1 MAVVNDD
8 DDDADDDDT
17 LTTAVTE
24 PAGGARTPSI
34 DMLPDA
40 SDWRNRGSDFFRNG
54 TRYG

>member
-1 MAVVNDD
+1 MAVVND